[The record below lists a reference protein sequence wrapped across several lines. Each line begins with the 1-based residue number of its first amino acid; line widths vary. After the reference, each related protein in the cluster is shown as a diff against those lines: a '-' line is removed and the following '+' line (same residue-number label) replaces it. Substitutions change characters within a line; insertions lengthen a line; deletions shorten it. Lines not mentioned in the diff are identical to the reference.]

1 MGSNRQKIINKDD
14 PYDVKKEKFMQITN
28 HSPKSINNKNG
39 QEYMSDPN
47 TIKFMDSLIKRSF
60 NSSGVGRPYSFES
73 VESLEK
79 DITDYI
85 KLCYET
91 STIPTVS
98 SASMWLGCDRDTLYN
113 HANNSNSPFFGTCKK
128 LINVCQVAME
138 NGAIKNKMNSVL
150 YMFLSKNYFG
160 LKDDKNINV
169 SAQQGSSVNS
179 QETAEALRKQIEEE
193 NTPTAKIVVED

>member
-1 MGSNRQKIINKDD
+1 MGSNRRKIINKDD
-14 PYDVKKEKFMQITN
+14 SYDVKKEKFMQITN
-28 HSPKSINNKNG
+28 HSPKSISNKNG

-60 NSSGVGRPYSFES
+60 NSSGIGRPYSFES

-98 SASMWLGCDRDTLYN
+98 SASMWLGCNRDTLYE
-113 HANNSNSPFFGTCKK
+113 HANNSMSPFSGTCKN

-193 NTPTAKIVVED
+193 NTPSAKIVSEV

>member
-1 MGSNRQKIINKDD
+1 MASNRQKIINKDD
-14 PYDVKKEKFMQITN
+14 SYEVKKEKFMQITN
-28 HSPKSINNKNG
+28 HSPKSISNKNG

-47 TIKFMDSLIKRSF
+47 TIKFMDALVKRSF
-60 NSSGVGRPYSFES
+60 NSSDCGRPYSFQS
-73 VESLEK
+73 VEALEE
-79 DITDYI
+79 DIAEYI

-98 SASMWLGCDRDTLYN
+98 SASLWLGCDRDTLYN
-113 HANNSNSPFFGTCKK
+113 HANNSNSPFFGTCKN

-138 NGAIKNKMNSVL
+138 NGAVKNKMNSVL

-160 LKDDKNINV
+160 LRDDKNITV
-169 SAQQGSSVNS
+169 SAQQGSNTNS

-193 NTPTAKIVVED
+193 STPEVTLVSEK

>member
-1 MGSNRQKIINKDD
+1 MTREEIISSNSSKD
-14 PYDVKKEKFMQITN
+14 KKEKFMAMTN
-28 HSPKSINNKNG
+28 HSSKSINNKQG

-47 TIKFMDSLIKRSF
+47 TIKFMDSLMKRSF

-79 DITDYI
+79 DINDFI
-85 KLCYET
+85 SLCYET

-98 SASMWLGCDRDTLYN
+98 SSAMWLGCDRDTLYN

-128 LINVCQVAME
+128 LINVCQVALE

-160 LKDDKNINV
+160 LRDDKNITV
-169 SAQQGSSVNS
+169 SAQQGSNVNS
-179 QETAEALRKQIEEE
+179 QETADALRKQLAEE
-193 NTPTAKIVVED
+193 NIPEADVKIK

>member
-1 MGSNRQKIINKDD
+1 MTRGEIISGNSSKD
-14 PYDVKKEKFMQITN
+14 KKEKFMAMTN
-28 HSPKSINNKNG
+28 HSSKSINNKQG

-47 TIKFMDSLIKRSF
+47 TIKFMDSLMKRSF
-60 NSSGVGRPYSFES
+60 NSSGIGRPYSFES

-79 DITDYI
+79 DINDFI
-85 KLCYET
+85 SLCYET

-98 SASMWLGCDRDTLYN
+98 SSAMWLGCDRDTLYN

-128 LINVCQVAME
+128 LINVCQVALE

-160 LKDDKNINV
+160 LRDDKNITV
-169 SAQQGSSVNS
+169 SAQQGSNVNS
-179 QETAEALRKQIEEE
+179 QETADALRKQLAEE
-193 NTPTAKIVVED
+193 NIPEADVKIK